1 MAKTTAKRKLDQITE
16 IIENLNLDADASIT
30 NDTNSN
36 NDGDVT
42 MTMVDTTQLQ
52 PRRNKPKLCN

>member
-42 MTMVDTTQLQ
+42 IDNTT
-52 PRRNKPKLCN
+52 PPTRKIYKPKPF